1 MNNNKLKKVIEMEKV
16 IHKRK
21 NTKGITE
28 QELKSAMNICKRLA
42 SNWFIR
48 NNRYEYD
55 EYLSVAY
62 YGLSRSIKYYKPEK
76 ASFPTLTYTSA
87 TNEIKTMFLNDKV
100 YNYKRGDAI
109 EKYKLPVSIDVPIS
123 AMGKRNYKV
132 EYKDLLPSTSY
143 DETSILVKDYIHRVF
158 DGFYNGF
165 KTNNPKFRANKDRDI
180 RVVSLICKGYTPM
193 EVSNELNISNQLVN
207 AIIKKFKNYAVQ
219 NDLVYKIS

>member
-1 MNNNKLKKVIEMEKV
+1 MI
-16 IHKRK
+16 
-21 NTKGITE
+21 ITE

-62 YGLSRSIKYYKPEK
+62 YGLSKSIKYYNPEK
-76 ASFPTLTYTSA
+76 ASFPTLTYINA
-87 TNEIKTMFLNDKV
+87 TNEIKNLFLNDKA
-100 YNYKRGDAI
+100 YNYRRGEGI
-109 EKYKLPVSIDVPIS
+109 EKYKLPVSIDVPIN
-123 AMGKRNYKV
+123 AIGKRNYKM

-165 KTNNPKFRANKDRDI
+165 KTNNPKFKANKQRDI
-180 RVVSLICKGYTPM
+180 EVVSLICRGYTPM
-193 EVSNELNISNQLVN
+193 EVSHELNISNQLVSS
-207 AIIKKFKNYAVQ
+207 IMKKFKIYAIE
-219 NDLVYKIS
+219 NDLKYVI